1 MNKLQKAK
9 KDDFTLEESARSQK
23 AKYDES
29 SDDVQRR
36 MLDIKEA
43 EVDSINDLSTFLDAE
58 LAYYDR
64 AREILMQCKRDWPS
78 PSGNAGAGLPVPGG
92 RRVPRSRSNTGNSA
106 SFRQIDEDEPVHD
119 FRPPI
124 RARAPSGTNSPRRE
138 LPGFDLPVRSS
149 NRFEGPS
156 SLNSRDASPVA
167 MPRLSRVPTDSSVS
181 LRQGI
186 RSNKRNDSANSDV
199 FGDQDDYALDNGHND
214 RYYADE
220 QRSVSPASYS
230 AAPSFSRS
238 ASWSQQ
244 DGGAKKLAP
253 PPPPSRAKKPPPPPP
268 MKRSALSS
276 SDIPRQ
282 Y

>member
-1 MNKLQKAK
+1 V
-9 KDDFTLEESARSQK
+9 F
-23 AKYDES
+23 
-29 SDDVQRR
+29 
-36 MLDIKEA
+36 
-43 EVDSINDLSTFLDAE
+43 
-58 LAYYDR
+58 
-64 AREILMQCKRDWPS
+64 S
-78 PSGNAGAGLPVPGG
+78 PSGNAGAGLAVPGG

-124 RARAPSGTNSPRRE
+124 RSRAPSGTNSPRRE
-138 LPGFDLPVRSS
+138 LPGFDLPTRPSS
-149 NRFEGPS
+149 RFEGPS
-156 SLNSRDASPVA
+156 SLNSRDDSPVA
-167 MPRLSRVPTDSSVS
+167 MPRLSRVPTDSSLS
-181 LRQGI
+181 LRQGL

-199 FGDQDDYALDNGHND
+199 FGDQDEYAMDND
-214 RYYADE
+214 RYGDE
-220 QRSVSPASYS
+220 RSASPASYN

-244 DGGAKKLAP
+244 DSGAKKLAP
-253 PPPPSRAKKPPPPPP
+253 PPPPSRYVSLAFIWISLLTRDIRAKKPPPPPP